1 MVEEFPRRR
10 RISTRQSNIWLCTC
24 TIINDPRPHAMSIL
38 VRRFNLNLVDE
49 RLKF

>member
-10 RISTRQSNIWLCTC
+10 RISTRQSNIWLCT
-24 TIINDPRPHAMSIL
+24 IINDPRPHAMSIL
-38 VRRFNLNLVDE
+38 VRRFKLNLVDE